1 LTLDLNAIQSNIEF
15 GASQVQTLAAL
26 PNSEIFEFL
35 KALDIKKMFVK
46 GEQNIEIA
54 PILITAN
61 NKQLTLK
68 ITGQSLNLEALESNT
83 SKVDIIAT
91 ISSAQSADE
100 LLNLPIS
107 ISNEELLITTNV
119 KFTNQAGGNV
129 VELESFLEQMP
140 ANKLVNYKTGIKFF
154 KRLPIRIKLQL
165 QRF

>member
-1 LTLDLNAIQSNIEF
+1 MSIS
-15 GASQVQTLAAL
+15 
-26 PNSEIFEFL
+26 
-35 KALDIKKMFVK
+35 
-46 GEQNIEIA
+46 IA

-107 ISNEELLITTNV
+107 
-119 KFTNQAGGNV
+119 
-129 VELESFLEQMP
+129 
-140 ANKLVNYKTGIKFF
+140 FF
-154 KRLPIRIKLQL
+154 KGLPIRIKLQL